1 MDKKISIL
9 YTNGNEVYRVYW
21 IKQNWKKDIYHGFV
35 MKKPNNIKWSYH
47 PADGKTHIKKPNM
60 STLHLPQKKSLKNI
74 EALSQL
80 NSFYAGDK
88 EWMEKYNEKYKG
100 QKVGTQILI
109 DTRLFP
115 KKSSINIDL
124 FLLNPKRIDLLNS
137 KRFNKKNKDDFRI
150 LQIFKEIEP
159 WLIVQA
165 RCIRN

>member
-35 MKKPNNIKWSYH
+35 M
-47 PADGKTHIKKPNM
+47 KKPNM